1 MKNLVI
7 SLGFLAVVVGGILLA
22 GGNELFGTIS
32 FFGGFVSLYLVDRTM
47 VLGE

>member
-1 MKNLVI
+1 MKNVVI

-22 GGNELFGTIS
+22 GGNEIVGTIS
-32 FFGGFVSLYLVDRTM
+32 FFGGIVSLFLVDRTI

>member
-22 GGNELFGTIS
+22 GGNELVGTII